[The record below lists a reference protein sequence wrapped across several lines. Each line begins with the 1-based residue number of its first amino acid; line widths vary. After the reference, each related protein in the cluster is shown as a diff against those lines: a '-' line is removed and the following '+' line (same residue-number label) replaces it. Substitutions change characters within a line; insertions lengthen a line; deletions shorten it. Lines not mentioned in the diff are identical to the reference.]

1 MSQFEKKSVN
11 NGNLAI
17 WLNSLKLGHL
27 QTPQGILYPRER
39 QNPLKLPVQGYTAGR
54 GYMCLAVAVCSGRG
68 CLFLFAENF
77 KNVRLK

>member
-27 QTPQGILYPRER
+27 QTPQGKKDPGVKRPQGILYPRER
-39 QNPLKLPVQGYTAGR
+39 QNPLKLPVQGE
-54 GYMCLAVAVCSGRG
+54 
-68 CLFLFAENF
+68 FLKKHCAIS
-77 KNVRLK
+77 LT

>member
-27 QTPQGILYPRER
+27 QTPQGKKTLGKRPQGILYPRER
-39 QNPLKLPVQGYTAGR
+39 QNPLKLPVQGYIWS
-54 GYMCLAVAVCSGRG
+54 LI
-68 CLFLFAENF
+68 
-77 KNVRLK
+77 